1 MSAPT
6 TPRLLLLVAL
16 MAHTILVT
24 RIAWD
29 SSPNC
34 DELAHLAAGL
44 YHWQTGRFDAFR
56 VNPPLVRMWAS
67 LPLAASRPQ
76 IAWPD
81 GPATPCSRPEW
92 QLAEELARSLTAD
105 RIRWALTVGRILCLP
120 FLWLGALYCYRLA
133 HDCFGTAS
141 GLVAAILWCFC
152 PSVVA
157 WGATLCP
164 DVPAAALGITA
175 GYYLRTWWQRGR
187 SSDAIVAGG
196 WLGVALLTKF
206 TCLALLAV
214 LPAVSLWHASAT
226 KTVRTSLQAFL
237 ISAVAWF
244 VVNLG
249 YGFSGWGTPVGELA
263 FCSSSLSGV
272 VLPATAGDNR
282 FRQSW
287 LGKIPVPLP
296 VDLIRGID
304 QQKADFER
312 GKRSYLAGHWQ
323 DRGWWYYYFVCAI
336 VKLPLGFWGLAVW
349 NVWDAV
355 AGSIKSLRQAT
366 RTGTCRVLPELGMLL
381 LPSATLLVL
390 ASSQTGFSRHFRYVF
405 LCLPFVYVAVSR
417 VAAGPG
423 HFEPIPKRGLAPSQR
438 HASTGLTPIA
448 RCLSPFWD
456 RLFVRR
462 VATWGLLAWFIG
474 SSLAC
479 WPWSHSY
486 FNELVGGPADGHRLL
501 LDSNV
506 DWGEDL
512 YHALAWLQAHPQ
524 ADPVYRVFVHDDF
537 APYMAARWRA
547 AALPARPGWYLASI
561 HRVLDP
567 ADDFHFLSRLVPCD
581 RIAYSTWV
589 YHVKSS
595 DLPTCDL
602 PARKLA
608 PIRKR
613 NPRSQDRNFTK
624 MHAGDRTGTLRMRT
638 DLARRFMR
646 SRRAARVCCADDA

>member
-1 MSAPT
+1 MSMPT
-6 TPRLLLLVAL
+6 THRLLLVVL
-16 MAHTILVT
+16 MAHTMLVT
-24 RIAWD
+24 RIAWN

-67 LPLAASRPQ
+67 LPLAVSRPR

-81 GPATPCSRPEW
+81 GAATPCSRPEW
-92 QLAEELARSLTAD
+92 QLADELARGLTAD
-105 RIRWALTVGRILCLP
+105 RIRWALTVGRILCVPL
-120 FLWLGALYCYRLA
+120 LWLGALYCYRLA

-152 PSVVA
+152 PNVVA
-157 WGATLCP
+157 WGATLGP

-175 GYYLRTWWQRGR
+175 GYYLRSWWQRGR
-187 SSDAIVAGG
+187 CSDAIVAGG

-206 TCLALLAV
+206 TCLVLLTL

-226 KTVRTSLQAFL
+226 KTVRTSWQAFL
-237 ISAVAWF
+237 VGAVAWF

-249 YGFSGWGTPVGELA
+249 YGFSGWGTPVGELT
-263 FCSSSLSGV
+263 FCSSSLFGAA
-272 VLPATAGDNR
+272 LPATAGDNR

-287 LGKIPVPLP
+287 LGRIPVPLP
-296 VDLIRGID
+296 IDLIRGID

-312 GKRSYLAGHWQ
+312 GKSSYLAGRWQ
-323 DRGWWYYYFVCAI
+323 DRGWWYYYFACAI

-349 NVWDAV
+349 NGLDAV
-355 AGSIKSLRQAT
+355 AGSIKLLRPAT

-381 LPSATLLVL
+381 LPSAALLVL

-405 LCLPFVYVAVSR
+405 LCLPFAYVAVSR
-417 VAAGPG
+417 VAAGSG
-423 HFEPIPKRGLAPSQR
+423 H
-438 HASTGLTPIA
+438 
-448 RCLSPFWD
+448 
-456 RLFVRR
+456 FVRR
-462 VATWGLLAWFIG
+462 VATWCLLAWFVG
-474 SSLAC
+474 SSLMC

-486 FNELVGGPADGHRLL
+486 FNELAGGPAAGYRLL

-524 ADPVYRVFVHDDF
+524 ADPAYHVFVHDDF

-595 DLPTCDL
+595 DLP
-602 PARKLA
+602 A
-608 PIRKR
+608 PKAGAG
-613 NPRSQDRNFTK
+613 PDTELTVAGLRSHHD
-624 MHAGDRTGTLRMRT
+624 ACG
-638 DLARRFMR
+638 R
-646 SRRAARVCCADDA
+646 SHGHADDVLESCTAVHAKP